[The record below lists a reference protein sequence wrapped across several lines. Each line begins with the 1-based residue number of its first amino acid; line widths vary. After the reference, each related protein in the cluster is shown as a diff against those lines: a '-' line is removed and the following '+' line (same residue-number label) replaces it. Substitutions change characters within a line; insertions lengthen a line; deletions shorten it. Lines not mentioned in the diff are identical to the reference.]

1 MKKVQKRS
9 TVTRLL
15 ETLEN
20 YYSQTLR
27 IELSDTIKKA

>member
-1 MKKVQKRS
+1 MKRTYKNNIKA
-9 TVTRLL
+9 LL
-15 ETLEN
+15 NTLEN